1 MSKLDEINSFDYSKL
16 NKVFSSIAMDH
27 LGLIL
32 TEANG
37 GGKQPEGTFI
47 SFDIISPYIPIDE
60 FFDVTQEEAFETVVS
75 FTLFYISKTNALFA
89 AQALRKTLTQF
100 DVDIQLRQ
108 QGIIIAEIMPTN
120 IRSIP
125 EQVFDE
131 HMVGFDV
138 RLRLQETYTDG
149 TIDSISDVEIE
160 KRGNLNG

>member
-27 LGLIL
+27 LGLVL
-32 TEANG
+32 TEVNG

-75 FTLFYISKTNALFA
+75 FTLFDISKTNALFA

-125 EQVFDE
+125 EQVFDK

>member
-16 NKVFSSIAMDH
+16 NKVFSSIARDH
-27 LGLIL
+27 LGLVL

-75 FTLFYISKTNALFA
+75 FTLFDISKTNALFA

-100 DVDIQLRQ
+100 DVDIQFRQ

-125 EQVFDE
+125 EQVFDK

>member
-16 NKVFSSIAMDH
+16 NKVFSSIAAEK
-27 LGLIL
+27 LELVL

-37 GGKQPEGTFI
+37 GGHQPKGTFI

-60 FFDVTQEEAFETVVS
+60 YFDVTQKEAFEAVVS
-75 FTLFYISKTNALFA
+75 FTLFDISKTNTLFA
-89 AQALRKTLTQF
+89 AQAWRKTLTQF

-125 EQVFDE
+125 EQVFNK

-138 RLRLQETYTDG
+138 RLRLQETYTDD
-149 TIDSISDVEIE
+149 TIDPINDVQVK
-160 KRGNLNG
+160 KRG

>member
-16 NKVFSSIAMDH
+16 NKVFSSIAADK
-27 LGLIL
+27 LELVL

-37 GGKQPEGTFI
+37 GGHQPEGTFI

-60 FFDVTQEEAFETVVS
+60 YFDVTQKEAFEAVVS
-75 FTLFYISKTNALFA
+75 FTLFDISKTNALFA

-125 EQVFDE
+125 EQVFDK

-138 RLRLQETYTDG
+138 RLRLQETYTDD
-149 TIDSISDVEIE
+149 TIDPINDVEVK
-160 KRGNLNG
+160 KRG

>member
-1 MSKLDEINSFDYSKL
+1 M
-16 NKVFSSIAMDH
+16 
-27 LGLIL
+27 
-32 TEANG
+32 
-37 GGKQPEGTFI
+37 
-47 SFDIISPYIPIDE
+47 
-60 FFDVTQEEAFETVVS
+60 TQEEAFETVVS
-75 FTLFYISKTNALFA
+75 FTLFDISKTNALFA

-125 EQVFDE
+125 EQVFDK

>member
-27 LGLIL
+27 LGLVL

-75 FTLFYISKTNALFA
+75 FTLFDISKTNALFA

-120 IRSIP
+120 IRAIP
-125 EQVFDE
+125 EQVFDK

>member
-16 NKVFSSIAMDH
+16 NKVFSSIARDH
-27 LGLIL
+27 LDLVL

-75 FTLFYISKTNALFA
+75 FTLFDISKTNALFA

-125 EQVFDE
+125 EQVFDK

>member
-1 MSKLDEINSFDYSKL
+1 MSKLDEINSFDYAKL
-16 NKVFSSIAMDH
+16 NKVFSSIAADK
-27 LGLIL
+27 LELVL

-37 GGKQPEGTFI
+37 GGYQPEGTFI

-60 FFDVTQEEAFETVVS
+60 YFDVTQKEAFEAVVS
-75 FTLFYISKTNALFA
+75 FTLFDISKTNTLFA
-89 AQALRKTLTQF
+89 AQAWRKTLTQF

-125 EQVFDE
+125 EQVFDK

-138 RLRLQETYTDG
+138 RLRLQETYTDD
-149 TIDSISDVEIE
+149 TIDPINDVEVK
-160 KRGNLNG
+160 KRG

>member
-16 NKVFSSIAMDH
+16 NKVFSSIAADQ
-27 LGLIL
+27 LDLVL

-37 GGKQPEGTFI
+37 GGHQPKGTFI

-60 FFDVTQEEAFETVVS
+60 YFDVTQKEAFEAVVS
-75 FTLFYISKTNALFA
+75 FTLFDISKTNALFA
-89 AQALRKTLTQF
+89 AQAWRKTLTQF

-108 QGIIIAEIMPTN
+108 QGIIIAEIIPTN

-125 EQVFDE
+125 EQVFNK

-138 RLRLQETYTDG
+138 RLRLQETYTDD
-149 TIDSISDVEIE
+149 TIDPINDVQVK
-160 KRGNLNG
+160 KRG

>member
-75 FTLFYISKTNALFA
+75 FTLFDISKTNALFA

-125 EQVFDE
+125 EQVFDK

>member
-1 MSKLDEINSFDYSKL
+1 MTKLDEINSFDYAKL

-27 LGLIL
+27 LGLVL

-60 FFDVTQEEAFETVVS
+60 YFDVTQEEAFESVVS
-75 FTLFYISKTNALFA
+75 FTLFDISKTNALFA

-100 DVDIQLRQ
+100 DVDIQLRH

-120 IRSIP
+120 VRSIP
-125 EQVFDE
+125 EQVFDK

-138 RLRLQETYTDG
+138 RLRLQETYTDD
-149 TIDSISDVEIE
+149 TINIIDDVEIE
-160 KRGNLNG
+160 KRG

>member
-16 NKVFSSIAMDH
+16 NKVFSSIARDH
-27 LGLIL
+27 LGLVL

-75 FTLFYISKTNALFA
+75 FTLFDISKTNALFA

-125 EQVFDE
+125 EQVFDK